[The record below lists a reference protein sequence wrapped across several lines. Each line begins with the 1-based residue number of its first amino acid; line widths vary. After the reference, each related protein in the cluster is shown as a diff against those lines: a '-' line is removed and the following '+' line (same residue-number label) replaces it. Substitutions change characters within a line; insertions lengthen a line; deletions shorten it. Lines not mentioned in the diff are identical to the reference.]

1 MKTPTSALVQL
12 LLLLTY
18 MAHGVVA
25 EPPSRTSVP
34 QMGASSSAAD
44 AQERLS
50 MLLANDGDPKGAVV
64 ALRRALEL
72 RAPSDVVD
80 LARAKRTLANLLAD
94 FGDGFTMQM
103 PEEFESLEHA
113 RDADT
118 TLSGP
123 GAVAGVADASTPRHS
138 VFTSETGWG
147 IDLDH
152 SRRGEDGGAA
162 GRMKRAGWEREFLME
177 RETRRAEAE
186 RRASVEQEQRRLELL
201 HGGRVEL

>member
-1 MKTPTSALVQL
+1 M
-12 LLLLTY
+12 
-18 MAHGVVA
+18 
-25 EPPSRTSVP
+25 
-34 QMGASSSAAD
+34 
-44 AQERLS
+44 
-50 MLLANDGDPKGAVV
+50 V

-72 RAPSDVVD
+72 RAPSDVAD
-80 LARAKRTLANLLAD
+80 LARTKRTLANLLAD

-113 RDADT
+113 RDADALDT

-162 GRMKRAGWEREFLME
+162 GRMKRAGN
-177 RETRRAEAE
+177 
-186 RRASVEQEQRRLELL
+186 SV
-201 HGGRVEL
+201 HNPCNT